1 MDIVFSIHQPNYL
14 PWLGFFYKIKNS
26 DLFVLLDAV
35 NVPRGQS
42 VANRNKILG
51 PNGPF
56 YLTVPLNKKKF
67 NNGIFTYLEAEFA
80 DETWRE
86 KHLKSIEH
94 TYKKSPYFNLF
105 FPVIQKLYMDDSLSF
120 CEHNIRFIEE
130 VCSFYNIKTPI
141 IRLSKILNK
150 FGQKNQLIID
160 IAKAINANVYLCG
173 MGGGLEY
180 TTPELLMQQANIK
193 TIFTSFVH
201 PSYPQ
206 FNSKKFVSH
215 LSIIDY
221 IFNSG
226 KEMIF

>member
-1 MDIVFSIHQPNYL
+1 M
-14 PWLGFFYKIKNS
+14 GFFYKIKKS
-26 DLFVLLDAV
+26 DLFVLLDKV

-42 VANRNKILG
+42 FANRNKILG

-67 NNGIFTYLEAEFA
+67 NNGIFTYLEAEFS
-80 DETWRE
+80 DQTWRE
-86 KHLKSIEH
+86 KHLKSIEIS
-94 TYKKSPYFNLF
+94 YKKSPYFNLF
-105 FPVIQKLYMDDSLSF
+105 FPVLQNLYEKNSLSF

-130 VCSFYNIKTPI
+130 VCTFFNIKTPI
-141 IRLSKILNK
+141 IRLSKILDK

-160 IAKAINANVYLCG
+160 IAGAINANVYLCG
-173 MGGGLEY
+173 SGGGLEY
-180 TTPELLMQQANIK
+180 TDPEFLLQQANIK

-206 FNSKKFVSH
+206 FNSKEFFSH

-221 IFNSG
+221 IFNCG
-226 KEMIF
+226 NKKDFLN